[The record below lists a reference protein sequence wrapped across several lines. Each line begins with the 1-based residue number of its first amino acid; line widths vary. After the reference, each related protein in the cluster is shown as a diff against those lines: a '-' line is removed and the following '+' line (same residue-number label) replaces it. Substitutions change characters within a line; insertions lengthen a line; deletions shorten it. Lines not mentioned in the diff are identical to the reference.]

1 MKVGVIGLG
10 YWGSKVAKEYKVL
23 LGQGVIDKLI
33 LYDSDQQKR
42 NLDSWTDCTMAEGL
56 ESLLSQVD
64 AVHICSPS
72 DTHFQISIKAIEHH
86 VNALIEK
93 PITKSRIQAQ
103 KIAEKSIEMGLIFQ
117 VGHIFRFSET
127 MKYLKHITSDKKYFP
142 EIDLIELRWAHT
154 RVPNSSTFIEPIL
167 WDLLPHPLDVIHY
180 LTEEWPVEVYGQY
193 LGPNKANEDSALIFY
208 KLPSGMVASIFLS
221 GMFPQKSR
229 IIDLSNHVTTIK
241 ADLVQST
248 IDLWSKK
255 ESIVKKI
262 PEGNTIRAE
271 ILNFIEAI
279 NTSKN
284 LKNPIKLGTK
294 SVEIIQKTEVALQH
308 DKRTKI

>member
-10 YWGSKVAKEYKVL
+10 YWGSKVAKEYKTL
-23 LGQGVIDKLI
+23 LDQGVIDNLI

-42 NLDSWTDCTMAEGL
+42 NLNSWTDCTMAEDL
-56 ESLLSQVD
+56 ESLFSRVD

-72 DTHFQISIKAIEHH
+72 DTHFEISIRAIEHH

-93 PITKSRIQAQ
+93 PITKSHIQAQ
-103 KIAEKSIEMGLIFQ
+103 KITEKSIEMGLIFQ

-127 MKYLKHITSDKKYFP
+127 LKYVKHITSDKKYFSD
-142 EIDLIELRWAHT
+142 ITLIELRWAHT
-154 RVPNSSTFIEPIL
+154 RVPTSSTFIEPIL

-180 LTEEWPVEVYGQY
+180 LTEEWPVEVYGQF
-193 LGPNKANEDSALIFY
+193 LGPNKTNEDSALIIY
-208 KLPSGMVASIFLS
+208 RLPSGIVASIFVS
-221 GMFPQKSR
+221 GIFPQKSR
-229 IIDLSNHVTTIK
+229 IIDISNHMTALK
-241 ADLVQST
+241 ADLAHST
-248 IDLWSKK
+248 IDLWTNK
-255 ESIVKKI
+255 ERIVKEI
-262 PEGNTIRAE
+262 AEGNTIRAE

-284 LKNPIKLGTK
+284 QRNSIILGTK
-294 SVEIIQKTEVALQH
+294 SVEIIQKTEAALQH